1 MSQHDLDIAN
11 QGFPATRADL
21 NLALKALGSSNSGA
35 TAPSTTYANQL
46 WYDTANNILKIRN
59 EDNDAFISL
68 FTLDQSADNIEA
80 LTVNGTLT
88 ADTVA
93 INGAFT
99 ATDGC
104 TITTADNTSQ
114 LILKSTDADASAG
127 PRLDLKRDSGSPA
140 DNDTVG
146 RFRFLFDNDAAEET
160 EAVRIDAFIPDVSD
174 GTEDAT
180 FQTLTMVGGT
190 MRSRVE
196 HSSTETV
203 FNQDSQD
210 IDFRVESD
218 NDANAFFVQGSS
230 GNVGIGSS
238 SPTKP
243 LTVVGSD
250 FSTVLLDTANA
261 SHGTQILFQANG
273 AANSGADIQMSDAG
287 GLKIRTLAVEP
298 LSFHTAASAGTST
311 ERMRIDS
318 SGNVGIGCTN
328 GDITS
333 DGNASR
339 KYVTIQGTGNRGRLN
354 LGSTATSGA
363 DVGTLGFTNGTNT
376 VAAISV
382 DSDAGSQTNGLM
394 AFATSGSTRMT
405 IDSGGNVLA
414 TSGTIGGLGSYN
426 NTTGSAANVHILSS
440 GVLVRSTSSSRY
452 KNTINDATHGLTELL
467 TLRPVTYKGNSDGDT
482 VFGGLIA
489 EEVHDSGLTEFVQY
503 NDADE
508 PDSLAYGNM
517 VSLCIKAIQEQQA
530 TITALEA
537 RIAALEGA

>member
-1 MSQHDLDIAN
+1 
-11 QGFPATRADL
+11 
-21 NLALKALGSSNSGA
+21 
-35 TAPSTTYANQL
+35 
-46 WYDTANNILKIRN
+46 
-59 EDNDAFISL
+59 
-68 FTLDQSADNIEA
+68 
-80 LTVNGTLT
+80 
-88 ADTVA
+88 
-93 INGAFT
+93 
-99 ATDGC
+99 
-104 TITTADNTSQ
+104 
-114 LILKSTDADASAG
+114 
-127 PRLDLKRDSGSPA
+127 
-140 DNDTVG
+140 
-146 RFRFLFDNDAAEET
+146 
-160 EAVRIDAFIPDVSD
+160 
-174 GTEDAT
+174 
-180 FQTLTMVGGT
+180 

-489 EEVHDSGLTEFVQY
+489 EEVHDAGLTEFVQY
-503 NDADE
+503 NDDNE
-508 PDSLAYGNM
+508 PDSLAYANM

>member
-21 NLALKALGSSNSGA
+21 NLALKALGSLQSGA
-35 TAPSTTYANQL
+35 TAPSTTYANML

-68 FTLDQSADNIEA
+68 FTLDQTADNIEA
-80 LTVNGTLT
+80 LTINGTMT
-88 ADTVA
+88 ADVLA
-93 INGAFT
+93 VNSAASIT
-99 ATDGC
+99 ANLPTF
-104 TITTADNTSQ
+104 TITGQGRANGFEIAGTTGNT
-114 LILKSTDADASAG
+114 
-127 PRLDLKRDSGSPA
+127 
-140 DNDTVG
+140 
-146 RFRFLFDNDAAEET
+146 
-160 EAVRIDAFIPDVSD
+160 
-174 GTEDAT
+174 
-180 FQTLTMVGGT
+180 TLTEKSNNGIQFGTNNTNRMTITSGG
-190 MRSRVE
+190 
-196 HSSTETV
+196 
-203 FNQDSQD
+203 
-210 IDFRVESD
+210 
-218 NDANAFFVQGSS
+218 G
-230 GNVGIGSS
+230 VGIGTT
-238 SPTKP
+238 SPTKKLSASIGLNDTDGLALEYNGENRGGILLNP
-243 LTVVGSD
+243 VGGEVRMGAQN
-250 FSTVLLDTANA
+250 ST
-261 SHGTQILFQANG
+261 GTYFTTLYSNG
-273 AANSGADIQMSDAG
+273 S
-287 GLKIRTLAVEP
+287 
-298 LSFHTAASAGTST
+298 
-311 ERMRIDS
+311 ERVRVDQ

-426 NTTGSAANVHILSS
+426 NTTGSGANVHILSS

-467 TLRPVTYKGNSDGDT
+467 TLRPVTYKGNNDGDT

-489 EEVHDSGLTEFVQY
+489 EEVHDAGLTEFVQY
-503 NDADE
+503 NDDNE